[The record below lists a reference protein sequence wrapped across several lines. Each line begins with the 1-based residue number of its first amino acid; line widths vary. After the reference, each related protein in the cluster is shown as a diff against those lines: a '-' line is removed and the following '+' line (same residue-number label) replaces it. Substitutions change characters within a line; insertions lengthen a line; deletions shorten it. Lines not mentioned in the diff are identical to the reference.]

1 MTDEIALTKAMA
13 RAARAEAL
21 LRDELLVESFD
32 TMEREYIQAWRQ
44 SPARDTDGRE
54 RLWQAVQIVSRV
66 RDHLKS
72 VVNNGKL
79 AQRELQDIEKLGERR
94 KLFGVV

>member
-1 MTDEIALTKAMA
+1 MTDEIALTKALA

-21 LRDELLVESFD
+21 LRDELLVESLD
-32 TMEREYIQAWRQ
+32 AMEREYIAAWQR
-44 SPARDTDGRE
+44 SASRDTDARE
-54 RLWQAVQIVSRV
+54 RLWQAVQVVARV
-66 RDHLKS
+66 RDHLTS

-79 AQRELQDIEKLGERR
+79 AQREMQDLETLGERR